1 MDVAVMVDGQE
12 NVSWDQWRAI
22 ASECEAGGYQALF
35 AADHYASVYDPAR
48 AALDAW
54 GVVTGLSALTKLIRL
69 GVLVSP
75 PTFRHPSVL
84 GRLAVTADHV
94 SHGRTELAMGIGWNA
109 TEHASLG
116 LPFPDTATRMQMLE
130 EQVEIITRQ
139 WSDGAFDFHGRYYDI
154 DDCRAFP
161 KPYQQPRLPIIIG
174 GSAKPRTAALAA
186 RFADEYNTTFG
197 ATPPACRDRRKQ
209 LDAACTMI
217 GRDPGTLRMSAMV
230 EFVLAETQEQV
241 AELLELVAQRQGLGS
256 GAEFLATDGVAGES
270 MLVGTPDVIRRRLR
284 EYADAGVDR
293 VVLQHLLH
301 DHCDM
306 LSLAARE
313 VLPALH
319 TRDG

>member
-12 NVSWDQWRAI
+12 SVSWDQWRAI
-22 ASECEAGGYQALF
+22 ALECEAGGYQTLY

-54 GVVTGLSALTKLIRL
+54 GVVTGLSAVTTVIRL

-84 GRLAVTADHV
+84 ARLAVTADHV
-94 SHGRTELAMGIGWNA
+94 SQGRTELAMGIGWNA
-109 TEHASLG
+109 SEHASLG
-116 LPFPDTATRMQMLE
+116 LPFPATATRMQMLA
-130 EQVEIITRQ
+130 EQVEIIARQ
-139 WSDGAFDFHGRYYDI
+139 WSEDLFDFHGQYYEI
-154 DDCRAFP
+154 NNCRAFP
-161 KPYQQPRLPIIIG
+161 KPYQRPRLPIIIG

-197 ATPPACRDRRKQ
+197 ATPQACRDRREQ
-209 LDAACTMI
+209 LDAACAKI
-217 GRDPGTLRMSAMV
+217 GRDPRTLRLSAMI
-230 EFVLAETQEQV
+230 EFVLGETQEQV
-241 AELLELVAQRQGLGS
+241 AELLELIAQRQGLAS
-256 GAEFLATDGVAGES
+256 GAEFLATDGVRGES
-270 MLVGTPDVIRRRLR
+270 MLVGTPDVVRQRLR

-301 DHCDM
+301 DRCDM

-313 VLPALH
+313 VLPAL
-319 TRDG
+319 

>member
-22 ASECEAGGYQALF
+22 ALECESGGYQALF
-35 AADHYASVYDPAR
+35 AADHYASVYDPGR

-84 GRLAVTADHV
+84 ARLAVTADHV
-94 SHGRTELAMGIGWNA
+94 SRGRTELAMGIGWNA

-116 LPFPDTATRMQMLE
+116 LPFPDTATRMEMLA

-139 WSDGAFDFHGRYYDI
+139 WSQDTFDFRGRYYTVDN
-154 DDCRAFP
+154 CRAFP

-197 ATPPACRDRRKQ
+197 ATPQACRDRRKQ
-209 LDAACTMI
+209 LDAACVMI
-217 GRDPGTLRMSAMV
+217 GRDPRTLRLSAMI
-230 EFVLAETQEQV
+230 EFVLGETEEQV
-241 AELLELVAQRQGLGS
+241 DVLLELIAQRQGLGS
-256 GAEFLATDGVAGES
+256 RAEFLATDGVGGES
-270 MLVGTPDVIRRRLR
+270 MLVGTPDVVRRRLR

-293 VVLQHLLH
+293 VILQHLLH
-301 DHCDM
+301 DQFDM
-306 LSLAARE
+306 LALAASE
-313 VLPALH
+313 VLPVLH